1 LNLSRPA
8 ATINRMTRIGSS
20 VLRFDSVTST
30 NDVARELAC
39 KPGNEGAV
47 IVAREQTAG
56 KGRQG
61 RSWFS
66 PPDDGLYFSV
76 ILGANL
82 RPASLPFISLAA
94 AVVVAEALADEY
106 SLKPDIKWPNDVLL
120 GGRKV
125 CGILLESATEA
136 DRVQYAVLGI
146 GINLAGSTRLPEQIQ
161 TTSTT
166 LLAEAGVEIRSD
178 QLLQTLIDRLD
189 YWCEMAGARPDAVM
203 ERWQQ
208 LSSYAEGCAVRIT
221 SANSTLEGVTR
232 GLAPSG
238 ALRVESGDGAV
249 HEVAS
254 GDVSLRRR

>member
-1 LNLSRPA
+1 MS
-8 ATINRMTRIGSS
+8 RIGSS
-20 VLRFDSVTST
+20 VFRFDSVTST
-30 NDVARELAC
+30 NDLAREMAD
-39 KPGNEGAV
+39 KPGNEGTV

-56 KGRQG
+56 RGRQG

-76 ILGANL
+76 ILGSSL
-82 RPASLPFISLAA
+82 RPSSLPFISLAA
-94 AVVVAEALADEY
+94 AVAVSEALASEY

-161 TTSTT
+161 ATSTT
-166 LLAEAGVEIRSD
+166 LLAETGAAINPD
-178 QLLQTLIDRLD
+178 HLLQTVIDKLD
-189 YWCEMAGARPDAVM
+189 HWCGMADANPGAVTS
-203 ERWQQ
+203 RWQE

-221 SANSTLEGVTR
+221 STSSTLEGISR
-232 GLAPSG
+232 GLGAGG
-238 ALRVESGDGAV
+238 ALRLETSDGIV
-249 HEVAS
+249 HEVAA
-254 GDVSLRRR
+254 GDVTLRRI